1 MLEAGKVKTGQNS
14 TFTENLLTN
23 PDMSIIIDVV
33 GAKQQQVGEADKPR
47 SGIHLF

>member
-23 PDMSIIIDVV
+23 RVLFIIMEMSTI
-33 GAKQQQVGEADKPR
+33 
-47 SGIHLF
+47 